1 MKKLTL
7 TPFLFL
13 LAALPALAFDV
24 GAVKLGGK
32 ELDVKKAH
40 PSAHCKPLEW
50 KSDAADR
57 RCDDARVSLSGVQV
71 KLTAFLKADV
81 IQAIDLRFDT
91 RDLEGMK
98 EVLRARWGAPLAEAT
113 ETFAAKDKGAKDRSV
128 FKMRWEKGADRAI
141 LSARMDQRRGGVEIS
156 RGRFPDEIYRVK

>member
-7 TPFLFL
+7 TLFL
-13 LAALPALAFDV
+13 LTALPAFAFDV
-24 GAVKLGGK
+24 NSVKLGGK

-57 RCDDARVSLSGVQV
+57 RCDDARVSLGGVQV
-71 KLTAFLKADV
+71 KLTAYLKADV
-81 IQAIDLRFDT
+81 IRAIDVRFET
-91 RDLEGMK
+91 RDIERVK
-98 EVLRARWGAPLAEAT
+98 AVLRERWGAPIAEAT
-113 ETFAAKDKGAKDRSV
+113 ETFAARDQGQKDRAV
-128 FKMRWEKGADRAI
+128 FKMRWEKGEDRAI
-141 LSARMDQRRGGVEIS
+141 LTSQLERRRAGVEIS

>member
-7 TPFLFL
+7 TLFL
-13 LAALPALAFDV
+13 LLAVPPALAFDV

-57 RCDDARVSLSGVQV
+57 RCDDARVSLGGVQV

-81 IQAIDLRFDT
+81 IRAIDLRFET
-91 RDLEGMK
+91 RDLERVK
-98 EVLRARWGAPLAEAT
+98 AVLRERWGTPLAEAT
-113 ETFAAKDKGAKDRSV
+113 ETFAGRSEGQKDRAV
-128 FKMRWEKGADRAI
+128 FKMRWEKGDDRAV
-141 LSARMDQRRGGVEIS
+141 LTAQLERRRAGVEIA
-156 RGRFPDEIYRVK
+156 RGRFADEIYRVK

>member
-1 MKKLTL
+1 MKSLL
-7 TPFLFL
+7 LAVL
-13 LAALPALAFDV
+13 WLAALPALAFDV
-24 GAVKLGGK
+24 GSVKLGGK

-57 RCDDARVSLSGVQV
+57 RCDDARVSVGGVQV
-71 KLTAFLKADV
+71 KLTAFLKADA

-91 RDLEGMK
+91 KDLPRMK
-98 EVLRARWGAPLAEAT
+98 AVLLERWGAPLAEAT
-113 ETFAAKDKGAKDRSV
+113 ETFAGRGEGKKDRAV

-141 LSARMDQRRGGVEIS
+141 LTSQVERRRGGVEIS